1 MMITC
6 CIGVAVLEDAETTRD
21 DVSKRETN
29 RIVNA
34 PLAVKDIMFT
44 QSV

>member
-1 MMITC
+1 M
-6 CIGVAVLEDAETTRD
+6 LEDAETTRD

-34 PLAVKDIMFT
+34 LLAVKDILFT
-44 QSV
+44 QSVSVSSP